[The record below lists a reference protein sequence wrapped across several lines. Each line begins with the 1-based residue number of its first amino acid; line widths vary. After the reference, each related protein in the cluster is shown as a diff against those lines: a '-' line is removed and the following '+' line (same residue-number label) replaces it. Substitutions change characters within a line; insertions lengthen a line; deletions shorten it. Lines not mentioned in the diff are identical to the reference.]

1 MISRFA
7 AALLTAGLMVLSH
20 SAVGQAP
27 ERASAALLARIDS
40 VVDAEMKKAK
50 VPGMSVAVQRGG
62 DVLLAKGYGIADLE
76 HGVPATVETV
86 YRIGSITKQF
96 TAAAIMR
103 LVEQGKVG
111 LQDDITKYLP
121 DYPTQ
126 GHKVT
131 IHHLLTHTSGI
142 KSYTSLGP
150 KFWGEAALHDLDDD
164 KMLELFKNEPFDFD
178 PGAKYLYNNS
188 AYYLL
193 GVVIKKV
200 TGTPY
205 AEHVQK
211 TIFEP
216 LGLRNTL
223 YCDERPIVPH
233 RAQGYEVTDGRVV
246 NDGPI
251 SMNTPGAAGALCSNV
266 LDLLAWQRAF
276 NADRLVSAASRRLMT
291 TKTTLIDKSESSYGY
306 GLGLGDLEGHRS
318 IAHGGGINGF
328 ITQLSYFP
336 DDSLTVVVLGNTGSA
351 PSARVAGTI
360 ARLVLGLPLPKPKD
374 LATTAEE
381 RTRVVGSYEVMG
393 AQVQVTERDKVLMV
407 QLPGRPP
414 TRLLSQGEGR
424 FVPES
429 EPDYEISFAPAN
441 ALAEEVVLRVE
452 GQVLRGKR
460 TR

>member
-1 MISRFA
+1 MKADSLKLAVALLMFGSPA
-7 AALLTAGLMVLSH
+7 AA
-20 SAVGQAP
+20 QAP
-27 ERASAALLARIDS
+27 ERAALLIRIDS
-40 VVDAEMKKAK
+40 VVEAEMKKAK

-96 TAAAIMR
+96 TATATMR

-111 LQDDITKYLP
+111 LQDEITKYLP
-121 DYPTQ
+121 NYPTQ

-150 KFWGEAALHDLDDD
+150 KFWGEAALHDLDDE

-193 GVVIKKV
+193 GVVIKQV
-200 TGTPY
+200 TGMPY
-205 AEHVQK
+205 ADYVKK

-233 RAQGYEVTDGRVV
+233 RAQGYEVRDGQMV

-276 NADRLVSAASRRLMT
+276 NADRLVNAASRRLMT
-291 TKTTLIDKSESSYGY
+291 TKTTLTDKSETSYGY

-328 ITQLSYFP
+328 ISQLSHFP

-351 PSARVAGTI
+351 PSSRVASTI

-381 RTRVVGSYEVMG
+381 RSRVVGIYEIMG
-393 AQVQVTERDKVLMV
+393 QKVHVTERNGALMI
-407 QLPGRPP
+407 QLPGDQP

-424 FVPES
+424 YVPES
-429 EPDYEISFAPAN
+429 DPEHEVSFTASEI
-441 ALAEEVVLRVE
+441 VLKIE
-452 GQVLRGKR
+452 GQTLRGKR
-460 TR
+460 T